1 MAAGHGTLEELVEEL
16 RPAIRDLVGRLVVG
30 FGLQIVAAWP

>member
-16 RPAIRDLVGRLVVG
+16 RPAIRDLVGRLVG
-30 FGLQIVAAWP
+30 FGLQVVAAWP